1 MKPADKIEELGEDD
15 IIEVEE
21 TPAAE
26 SGTFVARTRTRT
38 TPRLHL
44 AVEWNEVERAEAYV
58 LSLVTAGF
66 TAEAIL
72 RISPLDDQRTLAILS
87 KLGTAHCSK
96 Q

>member
-1 MKPADKIEELGEDD
+1 MKPAENIEELGEDD

-21 TPAAE
+21 TAPAE
-26 SGTFVARTRTRT
+26 SGTFVARTR

-44 AVEWNEVERAEAYV
+44 AVEWNEVERAEAYIV
-58 LSLVTAGF
+58 SLLSAGF
-66 TAEAIL
+66 TVEAIL